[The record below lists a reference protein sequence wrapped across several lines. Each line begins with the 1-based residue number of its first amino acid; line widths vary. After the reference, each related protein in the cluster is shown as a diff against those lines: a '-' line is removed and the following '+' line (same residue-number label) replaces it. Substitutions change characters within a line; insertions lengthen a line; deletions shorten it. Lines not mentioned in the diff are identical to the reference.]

1 MNIDFEGRVVLVT
14 GASSGL
20 GRAIAVQLSH
30 SGARVALMG
39 RRLDALEQTLE
50 QLAGEGHRLYP
61 YDLQA
66 SEGIPEQV
74 KTAARQMGSLDAL
87 VHAAGVHVTQPIKMM
102 DEASVTRLFE
112 LNVFSF
118 MFLVKAFRDKRILK
132 RHPSVVALSSV
143 AGLVGEA
150 GVSAYAASKSALIS
164 LVKSFALELAGEQ
177 IRVNAVAPGVVETPM
192 TAKLRDKV
200 GKDSFQKITEMHPL
214 GLGKPEDV
222 ASAVTFL
229 LSKQARWITGTT
241 LVVDGGYVVQ

>member
-39 RRLDALEQTLE
+39 RRPDALEQTLE
-50 QLAGEGHRLYP
+50 QLAGEGHQLYP

-66 SEGIPEQV
+66 SEGISEQV
-74 KTAARQMGSLDAL
+74 KTVARQMGSLDAL
-87 VHAAGVHVTQPIKMM
+87 VHAAGVHATAPLKILEHDAV
-102 DEASVTRLFE
+102 ASLFE

-118 MFLVKAFRDKRILK
+118 MFLVKAFRDRRIVK
-132 RHPSVVALSSV
+132 RHPSVVVLSSV

-150 GVSAYAASKSALIS
+150 GVSAYAASKSALVS
-164 LVKSFALELAGEQ
+164 LVKSFALELAGDG

-192 TAKLRDKV
+192 TAQLEGKV
-200 GKDSFQKITEMHPL
+200 GQENFQKIRDLHPL
-214 GLGKPEDV
+214 GLGSPQDV
-222 ASAVTFL
+222 ASAVAFL
-229 LSKQARWITGTT
+229 LSTQARWITGTT
-241 LVVDGGYVVQ
+241 LVVDGGYIAQ